1 MVGTFAKVDKE
12 GRGLIPAKIREELNT
27 KNIVEIEVQGKNII
41 LKPVEDP
48 SDSLEKLLLKTPRI
62 LKKKSEPCEE

>member
-1 MVGTFAKVDKE
+1 MGTFDKVDKE
-12 GRGLIPAKIREELNT
+12 GRGLIPAKIREKLNT

-41 LKPVEDP
+41 LKPVENP